1 MGANHDEKPWAVAT
15 QILSFLL
22 ADVEG
27 SPAMSR
33 RLEGEF
39 AGVLAD
45 YHRPLREALS
55 A

>member
-1 MGANHDEKPWAVAT
+1 MKKPWAVAT
-15 QILSFLL
+15 QTLSFLF

-33 RLEGEF
+33 RLGGEF
-39 AGVLAD
+39 AGMLAN
-45 YHRPLREALS
+45 YHRLLREALS